1 MDGFASLQGPV
12 EKVDGNLVLRIPL
25 AAGGEEFVECSR
37 GVSEIK
43 DGYLVI
49 EIKEWLAGVLRIEP
63 GDLVSV
69 NTADGKLNITP
80 VNPRPVQ

>member
-49 EIKEWLAGVLRIEP
+49 EIKQWLAGVLRIEQ

-69 NTADGKLNITP
+69 NNADGKLNITP

>member
-1 MDGFASLQGPV
+1 MDGFAFLQGV

-49 EIKEWLAGVLRIEP
+49 EIKQWLAGVLRIEQ

-69 NTADGKLNITP
+69 NNADGKLNITP

>member
-1 MDGFASLQGPV
+1 M

-49 EIKEWLAGVLRIEP
+49 EIKQWLAGVLRIEQ

-69 NTADGKLNITP
+69 NNADGKLNITP

>member
-1 MDGFASLQGPV
+1 MDGFASLQGV

-49 EIKEWLAGVLRIEP
+49 EIKQWLAGVLRIEQ

-69 NTADGKLNITP
+69 NNADGKLNITP

>member
-25 AAGGEEFVECSR
+25 AAGGDEFVDCSR

-49 EIKEWLAGVLRIEP
+49 EIKQWLAGVLRIEE

-69 NTADGKLNITP
+69 NNADGKLNITP

>member
-1 MDGFASLQGPV
+1 M

-49 EIKEWLAGVLRIEP
+49 EIKEWLAGVLRIEQ

-69 NTADGKLNITP
+69 NNADGKLNITP

>member
-69 NTADGKLNITP
+69 NNADGKLNITP

>member
-1 MDGFASLQGPV
+1 V

-69 NTADGKLNITP
+69 NNADGKLNITP

>member
-1 MDGFASLQGPV
+1 V

-49 EIKEWLAGVLRIEP
+49 EIKQWLAGVLRIEQ

-69 NTADGKLNITP
+69 NNADGKLNITP

>member
-49 EIKEWLAGVLRIEP
+49 EIKEWLAGVLRIEQ

-69 NTADGKLNITP
+69 NNADGKLNITP

>member
-25 AAGGEEFVECSR
+25 AAGGDEFVECSR

-49 EIKEWLAGVLRIEP
+49 EIKQWLAGVLRIEQ

-69 NTADGKLNITP
+69 NNADGKLNITP

>member
-1 MDGFASLQGPV
+1 MDGFASLQGV

-69 NTADGKLNITP
+69 NNADGKLNITP

>member
-1 MDGFASLQGPV
+1 MDGFASLQGV

-49 EIKEWLAGVLRIEP
+49 EIKEWLAGVLRIEQ

-69 NTADGKLNITP
+69 NNADGKLNITP